1 MSDFGIINF
10 GRPISAEFEEG
21 GGFGTTFHNRATKT
35 IAVDVAASETKA
47 TISRGG
53 FTIPELTINPEIV
66 GSFLDDLVVVTTKVV
81 TQTIAPGTAVAVGT
95 SIDVVLAE
103 TSNLPVAVIPGIHAQ
118 FADLTMAELHQN
130 FTDVQVVKDLVRTKG
145 SAADLTA
152 DDISVLTSA
161 LADQQ
166 IDVSSTPGQTAA
178 SAFTAIQA
186 AFTFQG

>member
-1 MSDFGIINF
+1 MSDFGNINF
-10 GRPISAEFEEG
+10 GRPIGEFEEG
-21 GGFGTTFHNRATKT
+21 VGAQFGTFRNRGTKT

-47 TISRGG
+47 EISRGG

-66 GSFLDDLVVVTTKVV
+66 GSFLDDLVLVSTKVV

-103 TSNLPVAVIPGIHAQ
+103 TRNLPVAVIPGIHQQ

-130 FTDVQVVKDLVRTKG
+130 FTGVQAVRDLVRTKG
-145 SAADLTA
+145 SAADLNA

-166 IDVSSTPGQTAA
+166 INVSSTPGETAA
-178 SAFTAIQA
+178 SAFTALQA